1 MNIFKEQGVVESEGE
16 DEEGGK
22 NYDRGIEM
30 IHSIKKKIKRRY
42 SHKQSPLRRSVNEPT
57 ERRSSSRSPL
67 RFWTGA

>member
-30 IHSIKKKIKRRY
+30 IHSIKKKSKDAIRINNR
-42 SHKQSPLRRSVNEPT
+42 LFGD
-57 ERRSSSRSPL
+57 L
-67 RFWTGA
+67 